1 MSKPGEADDPRR
13 RILVHALSL
22 GALTGIVPCMNARA
36 DVFGSTPSKLPSGQ
50 SIYRLTGTGTVN
62 GAKATLSSPIVP
74 GDTVETGPASEMVFA
89 VAGSAYVLRASS
101 KLEIQKSSATALV
114 VSGLRML
121 TGRVLAVFGKSEQPL
136 KLQTFTATIGIRGTG
151 VYLESDPQETYFCTC
166 YGVTDI
172 AATADPASTDTVSA
186 KHHDKPLYIVSG
198 ASAGKNIRRA
208 PFKNHNDQELML
220 IETLVGRTPPFV
232 FPGDDYSV
240 PRRDY

>member
-1 MSKPGEADDPRR
+1 MSRPGEADDPRR
-13 RILVHALSL
+13 RILVQALSL
-22 GALTGIVPCMNARA
+22 GVLAGAPGLQQARA
-36 DVFGSTPSKLPSGQ
+36 DVFGSSPSKLPPGQ
-50 SIYRLTGTGTVN
+50 SIYRLTGNAKVN
-62 GAKATLSSPIVP
+62 GTPATMRSLIVP
-74 GDTVETGPASEMVFA
+74 GDTVETGASSEMVFA

-101 KLEIQKSSATALV
+101 KLEIEKSSATAIV

-121 TGRVLAVFGKSEQPL
+121 TGRVLAVFGKSSEPIR
-136 KLQTFTATIGIRGTG
+136 LQTFTATIGIRGTG
-151 VYLESDPQETYFCTC
+151 VYMESDPERTYFCTC

-172 AATADPASTDTVSA
+172 AAKADPQSTDTVSA
-186 KHHDKPLYIVSG
+186 KHHDKPLYIIAG

-208 PFKNHNDQELML
+208 PFINHSDQELML